1 MKCPKCGCE
10 DCHEFF
16 NEPKEERET
25 RFTPTSL
32 VSTCIG
38 GIIFLVA
45 GIFFLN
51 TTISDTTNSIIR
63 GVVSLFGLLIAI
75 LSLLVGAHSH
85 YKQIYK
91 VKVLCKKCGYQ
102 YILEQADIPAINY
115 TSRKAGKMASQATDE
130 AHVISETV
138 AENQH
143 SGKNIIDENGY
154 LRHNDVEN
162 KNKK

>member
-51 TTISDTTNSIIR
+51 T
-63 GVVSLFGLLIAI
+63 I

-130 AHVISETV
+130 THVVSETV

>member
-91 VKVLCKKCGYQ
+91 VKMLCKKCGYQ
-102 YILEQADIPAINY
+102 YILEQTNIPAINY
-115 TSRKAGKMASQATDE
+115 MSRKAGNVASQASGKGQS
-130 AHVISETV
+130 ASVLSVKKQSE
-138 AENQH
+138 
-143 SGKNIIDENGY
+143 KNIIDENGY

-162 KNKK
+162 ENKK